1 MSPWAAR
8 SCSTSRATNHPKVPI
23 PSASMRMCSLTRF
36 RRSRLRAGEGH
47 WPSIRGT
54 IRQSRR
60 KSSAHLSVRRLWSAI
75 SSRRS
80 SRTNTGGWWACNGT
94 LSGYERTK
102 GCLRKWKA
110 SSAPSFARRRA
121 PRPRHGDDLD
131 RRASS
136 GRGSPRRAPRIFAI
150 ADARVADQL
159 RPAAAGFPFE
169 VSSDV
174 AELVVALRA
183 FRRGADQD
191 LTLRDELIEDAA
203 RSLAAST
210 SGDAL
215 VIDVSESSTSC
226 VLARPGELE
235 AAHIVP
241 LGLGAAADHVVA
253 RAGLDRVRR
262 WLPRPVD
269 APALLERV
277 FNRAL
282 WPGALPATESALALE
297 MALAREA
304 IAHAL
309 RDAEYAGLDVA
320 AMRASPAVLVTG
332 RAASFPRPAQT
343 LLVAV
348 DGLEPTALTT
358 VFREPDDGRA
368 ERIALVLSISPRRSA
383 TVRLTHAGGRAEHRV
398 ARGAF
403 MLVPISGDVDVSV
416 KGARVKGIAH
426 AGALGVLID
435 ARGRP
440 LVLPNRD
447 AERIPAVSRWHA
459 TLRALPSMGVA

>member
-1 MSPWAAR
+1 MTISTGEEAPVEEAR
-8 SCSTSRATNHPKVPI
+8 IGLGRP
-23 PSASMRMCSLTRF
+23 
-36 RRSRLRAGEGH
+36 LRVAVLYGRDEA
-47 WPSIRGT
+47 
-54 IRQSRR
+54 SRR
-60 KSSAHLSVRRLWSAI
+60 EVARVALAAAAEPTAVVPTDDPRSFGELAQALRDAVPDVVLVRPEPKGVAAMAKLLEALRL
-75 SSRRS
+75 
-80 SRTNTGGWWACNGT
+80 
-94 LSGYERTK
+94 
-102 GCLRKWKA
+102 GCVMQ
-110 SSAPSFARRRA
+110 
-121 PRPRHGDDLD
+121 RPM
-131 RRASS
+131 
-136 GRGSPRRAPRIFAI
+136 PRIFAI
-150 ADARVADQL
+150 ADARVAEEL
-159 RPAAAGFPFE
+159 RPAAAGLPFE

-183 FRRGADQD
+183 FRRGAQKD
-191 LTLRDELIEDAA
+191 LLLRDEQIEDAA
-203 RSLAAST
+203 RSLAAASRA
-210 SGDAL
+210 DAL

-226 VLARPGELE
+226 VLARLDGLE

-241 LGLGAAADHVVA
+241 LGLGGAADHVVA
-253 RAGLDRVRR
+253 RGGLDRVRR
-262 WLPRPVD
+262 WLPRAVD

-309 RDAEYAGLDVA
+309 RDAEHAGLDVA
-320 AMRASPAVLVTG
+320 AMRAAPALLVSG
-332 RAASFPRPAQT
+332 RAASFPRAAQT

-383 TVRLTHAGGRAEHRV
+383 TVRLTHGGGRAERPV

-403 MLVPISGDVDVSV
+403 TLVAISGEVDVSV
-416 KGARVKGIAH
+416 EGARVKGIAH

-440 LVLPNRD
+440 LVLPTRD
-447 AERIPAVSRWHA
+447 AERIPALSRWHA
-459 TLRALPSMGVA
+459 ALRALPSMGVA

>member
-1 MSPWAAR
+1 VTLSTGEEAPVEEAR
-8 SCSTSRATNHPKVPI
+8 VGLGRP
-23 PSASMRMCSLTRF
+23 
-36 RRSRLRAGEGH
+36 LRVALLYG
-47 WPSIRGT
+47 RDDA
-54 IRQSRR
+54 SRR
-60 KSSAHLSVRRLWSAI
+60 EVARVALAAAAEPCAVVPTDDPRSFGELAQAFRDTAPGVVLVRPERKDLAAMAELLEALRL
-75 SSRRS
+75 
-80 SRTNTGGWWACNGT
+80 
-94 LSGYERTK
+94 
-102 GCLRKWKA
+102 GCVMQ
-110 SSAPSFARRRA
+110 
-121 PRPRHGDDLD
+121 RP
-131 RRASS
+131 
-136 GRGSPRRAPRIFAI
+136 APRIFAI
-150 ADARVADQL
+150 ADVRAAEEL
-159 RPAAAGFPFE
+159 RPAAAGLPFE
-169 VSSDV
+169 VSSDER
-174 AELVVALRA
+174 ELVAALRA
-183 FRRGADQD
+183 FRRGAQKE

-203 RSLAAST
+203 RALAAS
-210 SGDAL
+210 SGADAL

-226 VLARPGELE
+226 VLARAEDLE
-235 AAHIVP
+235 AAHLVP
-241 LGLGAAADHVVA
+241 LGLGAAADRVVA

-320 AMRASPAVLVTG
+320 AMRAAPAVLVTG
-332 RAASFPRPAQT
+332 RAASFPRAAQT

-368 ERIALVLSISPRRSA
+368 ERIGVVLAISPRRTA

-398 ARGAF
+398 ARGSF
-403 MLVPISGDVDVSV
+403 TLVPMSGDVEVSV
-416 KGARVKGIAH
+416 KGARPKGIVH
-426 AGALGVLID
+426 AGLLGVLID

-440 LVLPNRD
+440 LMLPTRD
-447 AERIPAVSRWHA
+447 AERIPAVSRWHI
-459 TLRALPSMGVA
+459 TLRALPSAGPA

>member
-1 MSPWAAR
+1 VTISTGEQAPVEKARVGLGRPLRVALLYGRDDASRREVARVALAA
-8 SCSTSRATNHPKVPI
+8 AAE
-23 PSASMRMCSLTRF
+23 PSAVVPTDDP
-36 RRSRLRAGEGH
+36 RSFGELAQALRDAVPDAVLVRPEPKGVPAMAELLEALRL
-47 WPSIRGT
+47 
-54 IRQSRR
+54 
-60 KSSAHLSVRRLWSAI
+60 
-75 SSRRS
+75 
-80 SRTNTGGWWACNGT
+80 
-94 LSGYERTK
+94 
-102 GCLRKWKA
+102 GCLLQ
-110 SSAPSFARRRA
+110 
-121 PRPRHGDDLD
+121 RP
-131 RRASS
+131 
-136 GRGSPRRAPRIFAI
+136 APRIFAI

-159 RPAAAGFPFE
+159 RPAAAGLPFE

-210 SGDAL
+210 GGDAL

-226 VLARPGELE
+226 VLARAEELE
-235 AAHIVP
+235 AAHSVP

-304 IAHAL
+304 IAHTL

-383 TVRLTHAGGRAEHRV
+383 IVRLTHAGGRAEHRV